1 MILSCT
7 YCGRLMLNEMVYTV
21 HTEKCTMRHSKENIS
36 DESNTQLEV
45 LATLIFNC
53 SEDKKYITK
62 VQLLKIIDFWLN
74 NIHMNDQ
81 EQYHFVETMRDKI
94 INHSQIVYSL
104 NDRKKIIYHHRL
116 SVTPTKEN
124 IVM

>member
-7 YCGRLMLNEMVYTV
+7 YCGRLMLNETV
-21 HTEKCTMRHSKENIS
+21 HLLHMEKCIMNQSKESIS
-36 DESNTQLEV
+36 DGCDTQLEG

-74 NIHMNDQ
+74 NIHTNDQ
-81 EQYHFVETMRDKI
+81 EQYNFVETMRDKI
-94 INHSQIVYSL
+94 INQSQIVYSL
-104 NDRKKIIYHHRL
+104 NDRKKIIYHHRVPL
-116 SVTPTKEN
+116 SSINEN
-124 IVM
+124 IVR